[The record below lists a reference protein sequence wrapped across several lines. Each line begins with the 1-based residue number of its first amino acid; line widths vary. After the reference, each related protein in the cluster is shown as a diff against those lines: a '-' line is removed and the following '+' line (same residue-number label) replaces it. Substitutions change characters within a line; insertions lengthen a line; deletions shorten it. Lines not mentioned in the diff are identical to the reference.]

1 MLKILVL
8 LLTAQQA
15 FKNPDQLNMLKNKM
29 ECTTQPKANP
39 IENTRQEDSADLLK
53 SQTED
58 LEQTE
63 VDRNLSKDKEPTME
77 AHVEILEVKDEKE
90 NVQGQKTLVIPSSEQ
105 TTLKHIAREKGT
117 KKIKSPGK
125 KTFSSNLL
133 VFIIGLMMG
142 SMSNLFTY
150 MVRIYKRSIP
160 EFKLNMVVLLN
171 YYCVECMNLIV
182 CVQVY

>member
-15 FKNPDQLNMLKNKM
+15 FKNPDQLNVLKNNM
-29 ECTTQPKANP
+29 ESTTQPKANP
-39 IENTRQEDSADLLK
+39 IENTRQEDIADLLK
-53 SQTED
+53 NQTED

-63 VDRNLSKDKEPTME
+63 VDRNLSKDKEPTTE
-77 AHVEILEVKDEKE
+77 ADVEILEVKNEME
-90 NVQGQKTLVIPSSEQ
+90 NVQGQKT
-105 TTLKHIAREKGT
+105 TLKHIALEKGT

-125 KTFSSNLL
+125 KKFSSNLL
-133 VFIIGLMMG
+133 VFFIGLMMG

-171 YYCVECMNLIV
+171 YNCVECVNLIV
-182 CVQVY
+182 CVQVN